1 MYVHISICMHK
12 IGLSVGSLGHAIS
25 LVFEMPHKRALIQ
38 MGTCAAAVAFHF
50 PFILFLFFFFCI
62 FWGICKFC
70 ANFCGCCCGCWYVC
84 GYVDARL
91 PSSSEPHGCEYP
103 YECEYLLLVILST
116 HFLRQNQNLNLT
128 QPGAIYHSSSSAT
141 PAPYN
146 AFSLPVSALE
156 IHPHLHWEKLWIYID
171 GIKNRTMYN

>member
-1 MYVHISICMHK
+1 MRFSSSLKCLTNAHSYKWGPVPLQLLSIFHSFCFFSFFFFEASVNFAPIS
-12 IGLSVGSLGHAIS
+12 A
-25 LVFEMPHKRALIQ
+25 
-38 MGTCAAAVAFHF
+38 AAAVDVDM
-50 PFILFLFFFFCI
+50 
-62 FWGICKFC
+62 
-70 ANFCGCCCGCWYVC
+70 YV
-84 GYVDARL
+84 AMWMRL

-171 GIKNRTMYN
+171 GIKNRTNYN

>member
-1 MYVHISICMHK
+1 VPLQLLSIFHSFCFFSFFFVFFEASVNFAPIS
-12 IGLSVGSLGHAIS
+12 A
-25 LVFEMPHKRALIQ
+25 
-38 MGTCAAAVAFHF
+38 AAAVDVDM
-50 PFILFLFFFFCI
+50 
-62 FWGICKFC
+62 
-70 ANFCGCCCGCWYVC
+70 YV
-84 GYVDARL
+84 AMWMRL

-156 IHPHLHWEKLWIYID
+156 IHPHLH
-171 GIKNRTMYN
+171 

>member
-12 IGLSVGSLGHAIS
+12 IGLSLGSLGHAIF

-50 PFILFLFFFFCI
+50 PFILFLFFFFFCI

-84 GYVDARL
+84 GYVDAAALIIGATRMRI
-91 PSSSEPHGCEYP
+91 PIRVRIPAAGNFEHTFFAP
-103 YECEYLLLVILST
+103 
-116 HFLRQNQNLNLT
+116 NQNLNLT